1 MHPRSPEFYTG
12 PLYLPLLNRGSG
24 FELSVLFELF
34 CSFYS
39 VIFCC
44 ILGVSVVL
52 FALCPRGVWPGQNKT
67 TSIINW
73 RGVGSSSPPPRSR
86 NSSTT
91 WGIAAINH
99 PHSMLGNMPQQ
110 LEDSNFL
117 AGLCSSQIIFYF
129 VDCCLNCIF
138 ESFLFIFSSVPQ
150 FVLFSLSWCLV
161 SRHFSSCYTVL
172 LYMFFGFNS

>member
-1 MHPRSPEFYTG
+1 MIDRHSTWHK
-12 PLYLPLLNRGSG
+12 LVITSHKHQILSKTV
-24 FELSVLFELF
+24 SVLTD
-34 CSFYS
+34 
-39 VIFCC
+39 
-44 ILGVSVVL
+44 
-52 FALCPRGVWPGQNKT
+52 APKKPR
-67 TSIINW
+67 IYW
-73 RGVGSSSPPPRSR
+73 RGWGRLPPPPRSR

-129 VDCCLNCIF
+129 VDFCLNCIF